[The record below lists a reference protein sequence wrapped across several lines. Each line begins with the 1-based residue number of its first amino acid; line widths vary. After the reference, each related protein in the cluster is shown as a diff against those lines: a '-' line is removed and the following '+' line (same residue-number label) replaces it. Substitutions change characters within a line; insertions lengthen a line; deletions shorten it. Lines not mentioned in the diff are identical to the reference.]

1 MTIQE
6 KKIKSIVDQINNLD
20 TEDLIRLHNSYCQE
34 ANYSDNEIYGN
45 DEDFFETFFSNNVID
60 AVRSATYGEY
70 NFSDNYV
77 KFNGYG
83 NLESFNYFGTDNL
96 IESVDTIAEFI
107 LENENDFD
115 GLIDLDEVGE
125 DEEED

>member
-1 MTIQE
+1 MTTEE
-6 KKIKSIVDQINNLD
+6 KKLKSIVDQINNLD
-20 TEDLIRLHNSYCQE
+20 NENLIRLNNKYCQE

-60 AVRSATYGEY
+60 AVRAATYGEY

-83 NLESFNYFGTDNL
+83 NLESFNYFGTDDL
-96 IESVDTIAEFI
+96 VESVYTIAEFI

-125 DEEED
+125 DKEED

>member
-1 MTIQE
+1 MTTEE
-6 KKIKSIVDQINNLD
+6 KKLESIVDQINNLD
-20 TEDLIRLHNSYCQE
+20 TEDLIRLHNSYCKE

-60 AVRSATYGEY
+60 AVRAASHGEY
-70 NFSDNYV
+70 NFSENYV
-77 KFNGYG
+77 KFDGNG
-83 NLESFNYFGTDNL
+83 NLESFNYFGTDDL
-96 IESVDTIAEFI
+96 IDEVYIIADFI

>member
-70 NFSDNYV
+70 NFSDKYV
-77 KFNGYG
+77 KFDGYG
-83 NLESFNYFGTDNL
+83 NLESFHYFGTDDL
-96 IESVDTIAEFI
+96 VESVDTIAEFI

>member
-1 MTIQE
+1 MTTEE
-6 KKIKSIVDQINNLD
+6 KKLKSIVDQINNLD
-20 TEDLIRLHNSYCQE
+20 TEDLIRLNNSYCQE

-45 DEDFFETFFSNNVID
+45 DEDFFETFFPNNVID

-83 NLESFNYFGTDNL
+83 NLESFNYFGTDDL
-96 IESVDTIAEFI
+96 VESVDTIAEFM
-107 LENENDFD
+107 LENKNDFD
-115 GLIDLDEVGE
+115 GLIDLDDVGE